1 MTDSSEPD
9 SVEGFGHETSRLN
22 DVIDE
27 QVGPMVQLVDQL
39 RAVGIEKDMPIPQI
53 AVMGDQSSGKS
64 SVLEA
69 VSGVPFPR
77 GSGLVTKCATELRM
91 RKSPPGLQWKAKA
104 FLSWEK
110 PQPST
115 AGDVESPQELST
127 VIENLTEA
135 LLLAR
140 GGATF
145 ESEHS
150 IVIELEAPNTPN
162 LTVIDLPG
170 IVRTRVEGQGE
181 TVMRDVDRLLDKYM
195 QQERTI
201 ILAVIPSNV
210 DIATVDILERASKAD
225 PSGVR
230 TIGVLT
236 KPDLIG
242 AGNEDEVM
250 QVLQGMRKPCVL
262 SRWRRRLH

>member
-1 MTDSSEPD
+1 MTNSSDAE
-9 SVEGFGHETSRLN
+9 SVEVLGQETNLLN
-22 DVIDE
+22 SVIDE
-27 QVGPMVQLVDQL
+27 QVGPVVQLVDKL

-69 VSGVPFPR
+69 ISGVPFPR

-91 RKSPPGLQWKAKA
+91 RKSLPGSPWKAKA
-104 FLSWEK
+104 FLSWDK
-110 PQPST
+110 KQPQQ
-115 AGDVESPQELST
+115 AGDVKDPQQLGS
-127 VIENLTEA
+127 VIEALTES

-140 GGATF
+140 GGDATF

-150 IVIELEAPNTPN
+150 IVIELEAPNIPN

-170 IVRTRVEGQGE
+170 IVRTRVEGQGA
-181 TVMRDVDRLLDKYM
+181 TVMQDVDQLLDRYM

-225 PSGVR
+225 PMGVR

-250 QVLQGMRKPCVL
+250 QVLQGMRKP
-262 SRWRRRLH
+262 

>member
-1 MTDSSEPD
+1 MADSSEPESID
-9 SVEGFGHETSRLN
+9 SHAALEVIGEETGLLN
-22 DVIDE
+22 NVMDE
-27 QVGPMVQLVDQL
+27 QVGPVVQLIDKL

-69 VSGVPFPR
+69 ISGVPFPR

-91 RKSPPGLQWKAKA
+91 RKSPAESPWKAKA
-104 FLSWEK
+104 YLSWDK
-110 PQPST
+110 KQPND
-115 AGDVESPQELST
+115 AGDVQTPDDLGGT
-127 VIENLTEA
+127 IERLTEA

-150 IVIELEAPNTPN
+150 IVIELEAPNIPN

-181 TVMRDVDRLLDKYM
+181 NVMRDVDMLLDKYM

-225 PSGVR
+225 PEGVR

-250 QVLQGMRKPCVL
+250 QVLQGMRKP
-262 SRWRRRLH
+262 